1 MEYSIPQNGKPKTP
15 LSDAR
20 ARRSREAL
28 RGALLIL
35 LGERP
40 FEQISIR
47 DLCAASG
54 VGYTTYFRHY
64 STREALLDDLAAD
77 EIRRLVGMALPVLDA
92 VDSRAASTATCA
104 YVDERRTLWSTLLTG
119 GAAGFVREEFLR
131 LAREVA
137 KTHGAPAA
145 WLPEEL
151 AIRLSIGALLEVLAW
166 WLRQAEPVPIDQVAE
181 ILDRAAFRAGE

>member
-1 MEYSIPQNGKPKTP
+1 MEHSIPQTGKPKTP

-28 RGALLIL
+28 RAALLGL
-35 LGERP
+35 LGGRP
-40 FEQISIR
+40 FEQITIR

-64 STREALLDDLAAD
+64 PTKEALLDDLAAD
-77 EIRRLVGMALPVLDA
+77 EIGRLVGLALPVLDA
-92 VDSRAASTATCA
+92 VDSRAAWRATCA
-104 YVDERRTLWSTLLTG
+104 YVDERRGLWSTLLTG

-137 KTHGAPAA
+137 KTHGRPTAG
-145 WLPEEL
+145 LPEEL

-166 WLRQAEPVPIDQVAE
+166 WLRQESPAPVDEVAG
-181 ILDRAAFRAGE
+181 ILDRVAFRAGG